1 MLFSRRRD
9 FDKLWLGRWQV
20 VAARQKVAGE
30 RL

>member
-9 FDKLWLGRWQV
+9 FDKLWLGGRQV